1 MISSRFEGLALIFS
15 KASSTSAD
23 ADADEWTTLSLDP
36 SDMIPP
42 HEDVSFFV
50 SSEVIWIER

>member
-1 MISSRFEGLALIFS
+1 LIFS
-15 KASSTSAD
+15 KASSTSADAD